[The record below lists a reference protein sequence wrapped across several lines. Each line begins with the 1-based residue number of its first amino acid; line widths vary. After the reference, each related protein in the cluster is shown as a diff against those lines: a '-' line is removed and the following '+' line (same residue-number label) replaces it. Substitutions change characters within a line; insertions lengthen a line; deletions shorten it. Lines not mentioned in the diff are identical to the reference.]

1 MRQEQQQR
9 DAVDTALR
17 AEPFGL
23 NQGTDER
30 GRLGST
36 DRNKSVRILIMRV
49 INVRR
54 FSTGKGAS
62 DDHA

>member
-1 MRQEQQQR
+1 
-9 DAVDTALR
+9 
-17 AEPFGL
+17 
-23 NQGTDER
+23 
-30 GRLGST
+30 
-36 DRNKSVRILIMRV
+36 VRVLIMMV

>member
-1 MRQEQQQR
+1 
-9 DAVDTALR
+9 
-17 AEPFGL
+17 
-23 NQGTDER
+23 
-30 GRLGST
+30 
-36 DRNKSVRILIMRV
+36 VRILIMMV